1 MNLKSLGF
9 ALLLLSGFANA
20 NSNQVVGCFTSGKV
34 NVKFVQV
41 NQDGISLGY
50 VKYSKSAK
58 GIPLVFI
65 SDSSEVNEDGRPGE
79 YTSKWAEF
87 IDGKVNGYYK
97 IMSQGARFYQLT
109 YKSKKN
115 TITSF
120 SDNINAYDEDGADC
134 KW

>member
-1 MNLKSLGF
+1 MNLKSLGLSF
-9 ALLLLSGFANA
+9 LLLSGLAHADN
-20 NSNQVVGCFTSGKV
+20 NQVIGCFTSGKV

-50 VKYSKSAK
+50 VKYSKSDK
-58 GIPLVFI
+58 GIPLLFI

-87 IDGKVNGYYK
+87 IDGKVNGYYT

-115 TITSF
+115 TTTSF
-120 SDNINAYDEDGADC
+120 QDNTNAYNENGTDC

>member
-1 MNLKSLGF
+1 MSLKSLGF
-9 ALLLLSGFANA
+9 ALLLLPGFAHADN
-20 NSNQVVGCFTSGKV
+20 NQVVGCFTSGKV

-50 VKYSKSAK
+50 VKYSKSDK
-58 GIPLVFI
+58 GIPLMFI
-65 SDSSEVNEDGRPGE
+65 SDSSEVNEDGRPSE

-87 IDGKVNGYYK
+87 IDGKLNGYYT
-97 IMSQGARFYQLT
+97 IISQGARFYQLT

-115 TITSF
+115 SITSF
-120 SDNINAYDEDGADC
+120 SDNTNAYNEEGTDC

>member
-1 MNLKSLGF
+1 MKHLMLGS
-9 ALLLLSGFANA
+9 ALLITSGVAFATN
-20 NSNQVVGCFTSGKV
+20 NQVIGCFTSGKV

-50 VKYSKSAK
+50 VKYSKSDK

-65 SDSSEVNEDGRPGE
+65 SDSSEVDEDGRPGE

-87 IDGKVNGYYK
+87 IDGKINGYYT

-109 YKSKKN
+109 YKSKK
-115 TITSF
+115 IQ
-120 SDNINAYDEDGADC
+120 
-134 KW
+134 

>member
-1 MNLKSLGF
+1 MKHLMLGS
-9 ALLLLSGFANA
+9 ALLITSGVAFSTN
-20 NSNQVVGCFTSGKV
+20 NQVIGCFTSGKV

-50 VKYSKSAK
+50 VKYSKSDK
-58 GIPLVFI
+58 GIPLAFI
-65 SDSSEVNEDGRPGE
+65 SDSSEVDEDGRPGE

-87 IDGKVNGYYK
+87 IDGKVNGYYTV
-97 IMSQGARFYQLT
+97 ISQGARFYRLT

-120 SDNINAYDEDGADC
+120 QDNTNAYNENGTDC

>member
-1 MNLKSLGF
+1 MKNLMLGS
-9 ALLLLSGFANA
+9 ALLITSGVSFATN
-20 NSNQVVGCFTSGKV
+20 NQVIGCFTSGNV

-50 VKYSKSAK
+50 VKYSKSDK
-58 GIPLVFI
+58 GIPLAFI
-65 SDSSEVNEDGRPGE
+65 SDSSEVDEDGRPGE

-87 IDGKVNGYYK
+87 IDGKVNGYYTV
-97 IMSQGARFYQLT
+97 MSQGARFYQLT

-120 SDNINAYDEDGADC
+120 QDNTNAYNENGTDC

>member
-9 ALLLLSGFANA
+9 SLLLLSGLAHADN
-20 NSNQVVGCFTSGKV
+20 NQVIGCFTSGKV

-50 VKYSKSAK
+50 VKYSKSDK
-58 GIPLVFI
+58 GIPLLFI

-87 IDGKVNGYYK
+87 IDGKVNGYYT

-115 TITSF
+115 TTTSF
-120 SDNINAYDEDGADC
+120 QDNTNAYNENGTDC

>member
-1 MNLKSLGF
+1 MKSKAQILF
-9 ALLLLSGFANA
+9 LLSLSGLVRADN
-20 NSNQVVGCFTSGKV
+20 NQVVGCFTSGKV

-41 NQDGISLGY
+41 DQDGISLGY

-79 YTSKWAEF
+79 YTSKWAGF
-87 IDGKVNGYYK
+87 IDGKLNGYYT

-115 TITSF
+115 SITLF
-120 SDNINAYDEDGADC
+120 SDNTNAYNEEGTDC

>member
-9 ALLLLSGFANA
+9 SFLLLSGLAHADN
-20 NSNQVVGCFTSGKV
+20 NQVIGCFTSGKV

-50 VKYSKSAK
+50 VKYSKSDK
-58 GIPLVFI
+58 GIPLLFI

-87 IDGKVNGYYK
+87 IDGKVNGYYT

-115 TITSF
+115 TTTSF
-120 SDNINAYDEDGADC
+120 QDNTNAYNENGTDC